1 MADALGPNAQ
11 SVVDVAPTLQS
22 RFRFNPLSAERL
34 VSVGGS
40 YAFGLRL
47 DGIDGSSLREAL
59 MRAGGHRKKS
69 EEGLDLVDVGPYAQV
84 PEPLLRAGVFGLGAR
99 DAFTPDFT
107 VLAISANSRAA
118 LLGHAGRLIDQP
130 IYRAA
135 AECLGDVVA
144 ARMVPE
150 RLLLS
155 VEVGIDLV
163 AAGIARDRE
172 VLCVLGGTSE
182 RARRTAAALRG
193 ALAPA
198 ARDPRTGQPLS
209 EMVERGAEVETSTY
223 EGVAVVRAEVTPVA
237 GRRGFFFGTIAR
249 GQPGPDDQCAIGRAE
264 SQAATASPTAP
275 VSAFRPWS
283 PATLTTLR
291 SGPSGGM
298 PKRSLFPCTTS
309 TGTSTASSSGRRLCG
324 GLSPLRGGRSGK
336 ARQRTASP
344 PVSCTV
350 RHATR
355 APRERPPTTSGR
367 PSSSSAPQLLDHRH
381 PCLVETLGRS
391 GRAPARDAV
400 GLLDQRHCEACAHRG
415 IPRRDQIGRLDPS
428 AGTVAQDNPS
438 RRSCGGEQVGAG
450 GTGGS
455 VELDGSQS
463 TSGSGYACGGVAR
476 P

>member
-1 MADALGPNAQ
+1 MRVRFAVAFAVLAAISLVACGNDSEPPRPPGPLADALAEIGGGGEEGSLGVGWTEPKLARQAGIGPGLMADALGPNAQ

-59 MRAGGHRKKS
+59 MRAGGHPKKS
-69 EEGLDLVDVGPYAQV
+69 EEGLDLVDVGPYARV

-135 AECLGDVVA
+135 ADCLGDVLA

-172 VLCVLGGTSE
+172 VLCVLGGTRE
-182 RARRTAAALRG
+182 RARRTATALRG

-223 EGVAVVRAEVTPVA
+223 DGVAVVRAEVTPVA

-249 GQPGPDDQCAIGRAE
+249 GSLVQMI
-264 SQAATASPTAP
+264 
-275 VSAFRPWS
+275 SAR
-283 PATLTTLR
+283 
-291 SGPSGGM
+291 
-298 PKRSLFPCTTS
+298 
-309 TGTSTASSSGRRLCG
+309 
-324 GLSPLRGGRSGK
+324 
-336 ARQRTASP
+336 
-344 PVSCTV
+344 
-350 RHATR
+350 
-355 APRERPPTTSGR
+355 
-367 PSSSSAPQLLDHRH
+367 
-381 PCLVETLGRS
+381 
-391 GRAPARDAV
+391 
-400 GLLDQRHCEACAHRG
+400 
-415 IPRRDQIGRLDPS
+415 
-428 AGTVAQDNPS
+428 
-438 RRSCGGEQVGAG
+438 
-450 GTGGS
+450 
-455 VELDGSQS
+455 
-463 TSGSGYACGGVAR
+463 
-476 P
+476 